1 MKKKKLRI
9 LLCALLA
16 LAGLTAAGA
25 MAAGGAGSQSDPLV
39 TLSYLTETFTGQVM
53 DKVDRLIAE
62 RNSRLTAELGG
73 STSSVYAAVTL
84 NAGQT
89 LTGEEGC
96 EVLLRSGAA
105 VCAAAPSPGLVDTT
119 TGGTLGGGA
128 ALEQN
133 HLVIPNNAAVITGRL
148 KCRYL
153 PTHILPDAF
162 AWGSESFF
170 PRTS

>member
-73 STSSVYAAVTL
+73 SASSVYAAVTL

-105 VCAAAPSPGLVDTT
+105 VCAAAPSPVLVDTT

-133 HLVIPNNAAVITGRL
+133 HLYLMTGSRGVTSAAGASLLVR
-148 KCRYL
+148 
-153 PTHILPDAF
+153 
-162 AWGSESFF
+162 GSYTV
-170 PRTS
+170 R